1 MIFFQIWGLILTL
14 VLFLISKKISKY
26 TKKLPPILLSGI
38 FIIIFLKYFN
48 IPFEEYNKSANILTM
63 LLSPATIALGY
74 PLYNNLHFLSKNK
87 RAIYIGFVV
96 AILSALISVYILGNL
111 LHLNKELIM
120 SLLPKSIT
128 TPLAVETSSKIHGI
142 PEITACIVFLTG
154 LFGAIFSHDILKFF
168 KIKSDIAKGIAIGAS
183 SHVMGTSSCIEKRK
197 QIQITFSTIALIIV
211 GILTYFFCILFFN

>member
-26 TKKLPPILLSGI
+26 TKKLPHILLSGI

-63 LLSPATIALGY
+63 LLGPATIALGY

-128 TPLAVETSSKIHGI
+128 TPLAVETSHKIHGI
-142 PEITACIVFLTG
+142 PQITACIVFLTG

>member
-63 LLSPATIALGY
+63 LLGPATIALGY

-128 TPLAVETSSKIHGI
+128 TPLAVETSHKIHGI
-142 PEITACIVFLTG
+142 PQITACIVFLTG

>member
-1 MIFFQIWGLILTL
+1 MIFFQIWGLVLTL
-14 VLFLISKKISKY
+14 VIFFISKKISKY
-26 TKKLPPILLSGI
+26 IKKIPPILLSGI

-63 LLSPATIALGY
+63 LLGPATIALGY

-111 LHLNKELIM
+111 LQLNKELIM

-128 TPLAVETSSKIHGI
+128 TPLAVETSHKIHGI
-142 PEITACIVFLTG
+142 PQITACIVFLTG

>member
-63 LLSPATIALGY
+63 LLGPATIALGY

>member
-63 LLSPATIALGY
+63 LLGPATIALGY

-87 RAIYIGFVV
+87 RAIYIGFIIAIIS
-96 AILSALISVYILGNL
+96 AILSVYLLGLILDL
-111 LHLNKELIM
+111 DKEIIM

-128 TPLAVETSSKIHGI
+128 TPLAVETSHKIHGI
-142 PEITACIVFLTG
+142 PQITACIVFLTG

>member
-1 MIFFQIWGLILTL
+1 MIFFQIWGLVLTL
-14 VLFLISKKISKY
+14 VIFFISKKISKY
-26 TKKLPPILLSGI
+26 IKKIPPILLSGI

-63 LLSPATIALGY
+63 LLGPATIALGY

-128 TPLAVETSSKIHGI
+128 TPLAVETSHKIHGI
-142 PEITACIVFLTG
+142 PQITACIVFLTG

>member
-1 MIFFQIWGLILTL
+1 MIFFQIWGLVLTL
-14 VLFLISKKISKY
+14 VIFFISKKISKY
-26 TKKLPPILLSGI
+26 IKKIPPILLSGI

-48 IPFEEYNKSANILTM
+48 IPFDEYNKSANVLTM
-63 LLSPATIALGY
+63 LLGPATIALGY
-74 PLYNNLHFLSKNK
+74 PLYNNLHFLYKNK

-96 AILSALISVYILGNL
+96 AILSALISVYLLGNL

-154 LFGAIFSHDILKFF
+154 LFGAVFSHDILKFF
-168 KIKSDIAKGIAIGAS
+168 RIKSDIAKGIAIGAS
-183 SHVMGTSSCIEKRK
+183 SHVMGTSSCIEKNK

-211 GILTYFFCILFFN
+211 GILTSFCCICFF

>member
-1 MIFFQIWGLILTL
+1 MIFFQIWGLVLTL
-14 VLFLISKKISKY
+14 VIFFISKKISKY
-26 TKKLPPILLSGI
+26 IKKIPPILLSGI

-63 LLSPATIALGY
+63 LLGPATIALGY